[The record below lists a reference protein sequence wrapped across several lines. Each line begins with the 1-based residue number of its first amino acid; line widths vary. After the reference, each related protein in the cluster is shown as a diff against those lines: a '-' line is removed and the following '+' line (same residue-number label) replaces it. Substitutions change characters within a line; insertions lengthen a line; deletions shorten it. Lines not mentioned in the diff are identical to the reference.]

1 MWYVDNE
8 GGEKPINK
16 VKKLV
21 FRLCNDSV
29 FKEIFSK
36 VPNALIVFISD
47 ILGIDYNSIKD
58 NTKVELASEMSAT
71 KWHDK
76 EYWI

>member
-1 MWYVDNE
+1 MWYGVYE
-8 GGEKPINK
+8 GGDKLKNKLKKP
-16 VKKLV
+16 V

-58 NTKVELASEMSAT
+58 NTKVELASELNKT
-71 KWHDK
+71 REKT
-76 EYWI
+76 